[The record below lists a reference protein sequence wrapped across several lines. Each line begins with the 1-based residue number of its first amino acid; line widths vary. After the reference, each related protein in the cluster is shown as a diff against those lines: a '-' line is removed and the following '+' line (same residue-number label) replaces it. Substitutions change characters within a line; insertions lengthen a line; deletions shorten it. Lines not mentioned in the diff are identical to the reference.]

1 MIAAAAFAMVLG
13 LGQASSKPPRDVFT
27 DGPDGNTLRR
37 AMQAAGGATMIRA
50 RLQNYRASSTA
61 DVIAVPKAG
70 GRVVNAYVE
79 FLGDNAAQRADART
93 ALEGIIKGFEE
104 DAARRKD
111 TADLGAAASFMLLMA
126 LGAYE
131 PVNPSDAQLSSM
143 SRQMRAAL
151 QPLNKL
157 PERQRRD
164 TYEALLCASGQMLML
179 SQSGAQARGAL
190 REMAAQSTLLILGV
204 PPSRLKLVDTGFQ
217 VVR

>member
-1 MIAAAAFAMVLG
+1 MVAAAVLTVALS
-13 LGQASSKPPRDVFT
+13 LGQTGAKPPRDVFT
-27 DGPDGNTLRR
+27 DGPDGNTLR

-50 RLQNYRASSTA
+50 RLQNFRAASTA
-61 DVIAVPKAG
+61 EVLAVPNAG

-111 TADLGAAASFMLLMA
+111 TADLGAAASFLLIMA
-126 LGAYE
+126 VGAYE
-131 PVNPSDAQLSSM
+131 PVNPSDTQLNLM

-151 QPLNKL
+151 QPLTKL

-164 TYEALLCASGQMLML
+164 TYEALLCASGQLLML

-190 REMAAQSTLLILGV
+190 REMAAQSTLLVLGI
-204 PPSRLKLVDTGFQ
+204 PPSRLKLTETGFQ